1 MTIMKK
7 MMMMAVLAIVAMTAS
22 AQNTLR
28 DNGTFTLQPKVGL
41 GIGYLSGDW
50 TMPAG
55 VDRKSRVGVVAGV
68 EGEYYI
74 NEWFSAALG
83 VNYAQQG
90 WKFDG
95 GGSKVTTKLDY
106 LNIPIT
112 GNFYVAQGLA
122 LKTGVQFGFLL
133 SAKEESTD
141 VKDAFESLNVS
152 IPIGISYE
160 ISNFILDARYN
171 VSLTKANKNSTSDNK
186 WRSDLIQITVGY
198 KFEL

>member
-1 MTIMKK
+1 MKK

-55 VDRKSRVGVVAGV
+55 VDNKSRVGVVAGV
-68 EGEYYI
+68 EGEYYV

-95 GGSKVTTKLDY
+95 GGSKTTKLDY
-106 LNIPIT
+106 LNLPIT